1 VDDQGLWK
9 LIEAARGQARDL
21 ADAEAVAARA
31 ATLLRAR
38 PPGEIVAADEVLWRL
53 MADSYRNPL
62 WAAAYLVNGGCS
74 DDGFE
79 YFRGWLI
86 MQGRE
91 VYERVVAD
99 PDALAGLAAIRAM
112 APGGRPVECEDTL
125 YIAGRAYRAATGGE
139 LPGVRSG
146 PNYPGLDPGWDFDD
160 RAEMARRLPRLAALF
175 PGFQGIF
182 PCRLDHGP
190 ASWRRRRARWRN
202 QRALAWWRRRRQ
214 RPAQVLA
221 DGLPGT
227 GDQAEDPLDLG
238 DGQRDQPQV
247 PR

>member
-1 VDDQGLWK
+1 MDNQGLWE
-9 LIEAARGQARDL
+9 LIEAARGQVRDP

-31 ATLLRAR
+31 ARLLSAR
-38 PPGEIVAADEVLWRL
+38 PPGEIVAADEVLWGL

-99 PDALAGLAAIRAM
+99 PDALAGLAAIRAK
-112 APGGRPVECEDTL
+112 APSGRPVECEDTL
-125 YIAGRAYRAATGGE
+125 YIASRAYRALTGGE

-146 PNYPGLDPGWDFDD
+146 PNYPGLDPEWDFDFDD

-175 PGFQGIF
+175 
-182 PCRLDHGP
+182 LDC
-190 ASWRRRRARWRN
+190 
-202 QRALAWWRRRRQ
+202 
-214 RPAQVLA
+214 
-221 DGLPGT
+221 
-227 GDQAEDPLDLG
+227 
-238 DGQRDQPQV
+238 
-247 PR
+247 